1 MHEFKP
7 FDGPG
12 LWFKGNLHC
21 HSTVSDGAMPPEQ
34 VVSLYRR
41 GGHDFL
47 ALTEHDMLTDWRQY
61 ETDSFIILPR

>member
-21 HSTVSDGAMPPEQ
+21 HSTVSDGAMPPGQ
-34 VVSLYRR
+34 VAVCTA
-41 GGHDFL
+41 GAAMTFL
-47 ALTEHDMLTDWRQY
+47 L
-61 ETDSFIILPR
+61 